1 MNKTKNVNYGA
12 TARQRLQAG
21 VNKLGD
27 AVKATMGPSGRT
39 VILERE
45 YGSPAITKDGVSV
58 AKEVNLKDPVE
69 NLGAQ
74 VVKEVAMK
82 TAKIA
87 GDGTTTATVLA
98 QTILNEGLKHA
109 DAGAN
114 IIEVK
119 RGMDKATS
127 QVVEYLKQLSYD
139 VVNNDQIRMVAT
151 TSANNDTTI
160 GSIIATAMDSVGKN
174 GVITVDESKTS
185 ETTLEVVEGLQFDRG
200 YVSPYFVTDNST
212 MSCTL
217 ENPYILIYDKRISSI
232 KEVLPLLETCSKQN
246 KPLLIIAE
254 DIDGEA
260 LATMV
265 VNKARGILNICAVK
279 APGFGDRRVQ
289 MLEDIATL
297 TGGTVISPQK
307 GLKLDKLQVAM
318 LGSARRVVISKD
330 ETVVVD
336 GAGEAQDIEQRVTD
350 LSNQLATCESDHDM
364 LALQDRIARL
374 VGGVAVI
381 NVGASSEVEMKEKK
395 DRVDDALNATKAAV
409 EEGIL
414 PGGGLALL
422 SAVAKLDDL
431 EVDSEDQLIGVS
443 IIRKACS
450 APFDCIMQNAGLNP
464 EVIKMKL
471 QSVESESPSADI
483 FGYDAR
489 TNKVCAVFDAGIID
503 PTKVT
508 RTALEMAV
516 SVAGTLLTTEAVV
529 SIEPQKDS
537 EDVSE
542 PMMPNM
548 Y

>member
-1 MNKTKNVNYGA
+1 MNKVKNVNYGA
-12 TARQRLQAG
+12 SARQKLQAG
-21 VNKLGD
+21 VNKLGN

-45 YGSPAITKDGVSV
+45 YGTPVITKDGVSV

-114 IIEVK
+114 VIEIK
-119 RGMDKATS
+119 RGMDKATAK
-127 QVVEYLKQLSYD
+127 VVEYLKQLSND
-139 VVNNDQIRMVAT
+139 VVGSDQIRMVAT
-151 TSANNDTTI
+151 TSANNDALI
-160 GSIIATAMDSVGKN
+160 GSIIANAMDSVGKK

-185 ETTLEVVEGLQFDRG
+185 ETTLEIVEGLQFDRG
-200 YVSPYFVTDNST
+200 YVSPYFVTDNTT
-212 MSCTL
+212 MTATL

-265 VNKARGILNICAVK
+265 LNKARGILNICAVK
-279 APGFGDRRVQ
+279 APGFGDRRGQ
-289 MLEDIATL
+289 ILEDIATL

-307 GLKLDKLQVAM
+307 GTKLDKLTTAM
-318 LGSARRVVISKD
+318 LGTARRVVISKD
-330 ETVVVD
+330 ESVIVD
-336 GAGEAQDIEQRVTD
+336 GAGAPEDIETRVSN
-350 LSNQLATCESDHDM
+350 LSAQLATCESDHDM
-364 LALQDRIARL
+364 LALQERIARL
-374 VGGVAVI
+374 IGGVAVI

-422 SAVAKLDDL
+422 SAAKVLRTM
-431 EVDSEDQLIGVS
+431 EVDNEDQKIGVS
-443 IIRKACS
+443 IVEKACT
-450 APFDCIMQNAGLNP
+450 APFDCIMSNAGLNP
-464 EVIKMKL
+464 EVIKMRL
-471 QSVESESPSADI
+471 ESVEKENPSAEI
-483 FGYDAR
+483 FGWDAR
-489 TNKVCAVFDAGIID
+489 TNKICSVFIID

-516 SVAGTLLTTEAVV
+516 SVAGMLLTTEAVV
-529 SIEPQKDS
+529 SIEPDTDKDAAES
-537 EDVSE
+537 V
-542 PMMPNM
+542 MPGM

>member
-1 MNKTKNVNYGA
+1 MNKVKNVNYGA
-12 TARQRLQAG
+12 SARQKLQAG
-21 VNKLGD
+21 VNKLGN

-45 YGSPAITKDGVSV
+45 YGTPVITKDGVSV

-114 IIEVK
+114 VIEIK
-119 RGMDKATS
+119 RGMDKATAK
-127 QVVEYLKQLSYD
+127 VVEYLKQLSND
-139 VVNNDQIRMVAT
+139 VVGSDQIRMVAT
-151 TSANNDTTI
+151 TSANNDALI
-160 GSIIATAMDSVGKN
+160 GSIIANAMDSVGKK

-185 ETTLEVVEGLQFDRG
+185 ETTLEIVEGLQFDRG
-200 YVSPYFVTDNST
+200 YVSPYFVTDNTT
-212 MSCTL
+212 MTATL

-265 VNKARGILNICAVK
+265 LNKARGILNICAVK
-279 APGFGDRRVQ
+279 APGFGDRRGQ
-289 MLEDIATL
+289 ILEDIATL

-307 GLKLDKLQVAM
+307 GTKLDKLTTAM
-318 LGSARRVVISKD
+318 LGTARRVVISKD
-330 ETVVVD
+330 ESVIVD
-336 GAGEAQDIEQRVTD
+336 GAGAPEDIETRVSN
-350 LSNQLATCESDHDM
+350 LSAQLATCESDHDM
-364 LALQDRIARL
+364 LALQERIARL
-374 VGGVAVI
+374 IGGVAVI

-422 SAVAKLDDL
+422 SAAKVLRTM
-431 EVDSEDQLIGVS
+431 EVDNEDWCVNCGKS
-443 IIRKACS
+443 MYS
-450 APFDCIMQNAGLNP
+450 
-464 EVIKMKL
+464 
-471 QSVESESPSADI
+471 
-483 FGYDAR
+483 
-489 TNKVCAVFDAGIID
+489 
-503 PTKVT
+503 
-508 RTALEMAV
+508 
-516 SVAGTLLTTEAVV
+516 TL
-529 SIEPQKDS
+529 
-537 EDVSE
+537 
-542 PMMPNM
+542 
-548 Y
+548 

>member
-1 MNKTKNVNYGA
+1 MNKVKNVNYGA
-12 TARQRLQAG
+12 SARQKLQAG
-21 VNKLGD
+21 VNKLGN

-45 YGSPAITKDGVSV
+45 YGTPVITKDGVSV
-58 AKEVNLKDPVE
+58 AKEINLKDPVE

-114 IIEVK
+114 VIEIK
-119 RGMDKATS
+119 RGMDKATAK
-127 QVVEYLKQLSYD
+127 VVEYLKQLSTD
-139 VVNNDQIRMVAT
+139 VIGSDQIRMVAT
-151 TSANNDTTI
+151 TSANNDALI
-160 GSIIATAMDSVGKN
+160 GSIIANAMDSVGKK

-185 ETTLEVVEGLQFDRG
+185 ETTLEIVEGLQFDRG
-200 YVSPYFVTDNST
+200 YVSPYFVTDNTT
-212 MSCTL
+212 MTATL

-265 VNKARGILNICAVK
+265 LNKARGILNICAVK
-279 APGFGDRRVQ
+279 APGFGDRRGQ
-289 MLEDIATL
+289 ILEDIATL

-307 GLKLDKLQVAM
+307 GTKLDKLTTAM
-318 LGSARRVVISKD
+318 LGTARRVVISKD
-330 ETVVVD
+330 ESVIVD
-336 GAGEAQDIEQRVTD
+336 GAGAPGDIETRVSN
-350 LSNQLATCESDHDM
+350 LSAQLATCESDHDM
-364 LALQDRIARL
+364 LALQERIARL
-374 VGGVAVI
+374 IGGVAVI

-422 SAVAKLDDL
+422 SAAKVLSSV
-431 EVDSEDQLIGVS
+431 EVDNEDQKIGVS
-443 IIRKACS
+443 IVEKACT
-450 APFDCIMQNAGLNP
+450 APFDCIMSNAGLNP
-464 EVIKMKL
+464 EVIKMRL
-471 QSVESESPSADI
+471 ENVEKENPSAEI

-489 TNKVCAVFDAGIID
+489 TNKICSVFDAGIID

-516 SVAGTLLTTEAVV
+516 SVAGMLLTTEAVV
-529 SIEPQKDS
+529 SIEPDTDKDAAES
-537 EDVSE
+537 V
-542 PMMPNM
+542 MPGM

>member
-12 TARQRLQAG
+12 SARQKLQAG
-21 VNKLGD
+21 VNKLGN

-45 YGSPAITKDGVSV
+45 YGTPVITKDGVSV

-114 IIEVK
+114 VVEIK
-119 RGMDKATS
+119 RGMDKATTT
-127 QVVEYLKQLSYD
+127 VVEYLKQLSND
-139 VVNNDQIRMVAT
+139 VVSNDQIRMVAT
-151 TSANNDTTI
+151 TSANNDALI
-160 GSIIATAMDSVGKN
+160 GSIIANAMESVGKK
-174 GVITVDESKTS
+174 GVITVDDSKTS

-212 MSCTL
+212 MTATL

-265 VNKARGILNICAVK
+265 LNKARGILSICAVK
-279 APGFGDRRVQ
+279 APGFGDRRGQ
-289 MLEDIATL
+289 ILEDIATL

-307 GLKLDKLQVAM
+307 GMKLDKLTTAM
-318 LGSARRVVISKD
+318 LGTARRVVIGKD
-330 ETVVVD
+330 ESVIVD
-336 GAGEAQDIEQRVTD
+336 GAGSAEDIETRVSD
-350 LSNQLATCESDHDM
+350 LSAQLASCESDHDL
-364 LALQDRIARL
+364 LALQERIARL
-374 VGGVAVI
+374 IGGVAVI

-422 SAVAKLDDL
+422 SAAARLSAV
-431 EVDSEDQLIGVS
+431 EVDNEDQKIGVS
-443 IIRKACS
+443 IVEKACA
-450 APFDCIMQNAGLNP
+450 APFDCIMSNAGLNP

-471 QSVESESPSADI
+471 ENVEKENPSADI

-489 TNKVCAVFDAGIID
+489 TNKICSVFDAGIID

-529 SIEPQKDS
+529 SIEPETDKDAAES
-537 EDVSE
+537 V
-542 PMMPNM
+542 MPNM

>member
-1 MNKTKNVNYGA
+1 MNKVKNVNYGA
-12 TARQRLQAG
+12 SARQKLQAG
-21 VNKLGD
+21 VNKLGN

-45 YGSPAITKDGVSV
+45 YGTPVITKDGVSV

-114 IIEVK
+114 VIEIK
-119 RGMDKATS
+119 RGMDKATAK
-127 QVVEYLKQLSYD
+127 VVEYLKQLSND
-139 VVNNDQIRMVAT
+139 VVGSDQIRMVAT
-151 TSANNDTTI
+151 TSANNDALI
-160 GSIIATAMDSVGKN
+160 GSIIANAMDSVGKK

-185 ETTLEVVEGLQFDRG
+185 ETTLEIVEGLQFDRG
-200 YVSPYFVTDNST
+200 YVSPYFVTDNTT
-212 MSCTL
+212 MTATL

-265 VNKARGILNICAVK
+265 LNKARGILNICAVK
-279 APGFGDRRVQ
+279 APGFGDRRGQ
-289 MLEDIATL
+289 ILEDIATL

-307 GLKLDKLQVAM
+307 GTKLDKLTTAM
-318 LGSARRVVISKD
+318 LGTARRVVISKD
-330 ETVVVD
+330 ESVIVD
-336 GAGEAQDIEQRVTD
+336 GAGAPEDIETRVSN
-350 LSNQLATCESDHDM
+350 LSAQLATCESDHDM
-364 LALQDRIARL
+364 LALQERIARL
-374 VGGVAVI
+374 IGGVAVI

-422 SAVAKLDDL
+422 SAAKVLRTM
-431 EVDSEDQLIGVS
+431 EVDNEDQKIGVS
-443 IIRKACS
+443 IVEKACT
-450 APFDCIMQNAGLNP
+450 APFDCIMSNAGLNP
-464 EVIKMKL
+464 EVIKMRL
-471 QSVESESPSADI
+471 ESVEKENPSAEI
-483 FGYDAR
+483 FGWDAR
-489 TNKVCAVFDAGIID
+489 TNKICSVFDAGIID

-516 SVAGTLLTTEAVV
+516 SVAGMLLTTEAVV
-529 SIEPQKDS
+529 SIEPDTDKDAAES
-537 EDVSE
+537 V
-542 PMMPNM
+542 MPGM

>member
-12 TARQRLQAG
+12 SARQKLQAG
-21 VNKLGD
+21 VNKLGN

-45 YGSPAITKDGVSV
+45 YGTPVITKDGVSV

-114 IIEVK
+114 VVEIK
-119 RGMDKATS
+119 RGMDKATTT
-127 QVVEYLKQLSYD
+127 VVEYLKQLSND
-139 VVNNDQIRMVAT
+139 VVSNDQIRMVAT
-151 TSANNDTTI
+151 TSANNDALI
-160 GSIIATAMDSVGKN
+160 GSIIANAMESVGKK
-174 GVITVDESKTS
+174 GVITVDDSKTS

-212 MSCTL
+212 MTATL

-265 VNKARGILNICAVK
+265 LNKARGILSICAVK
-279 APGFGDRRVQ
+279 APGFGDRRGQ
-289 MLEDIATL
+289 ILEDIATL

-307 GLKLDKLQVAM
+307 GMKLDKLTTAM
-318 LGSARRVVISKD
+318 LGTARRVVIGKD
-330 ETVVVD
+330 ESVIVD
-336 GAGEAQDIEQRVTD
+336 GAGSAEDIETRVSD
-350 LSNQLATCESDHDM
+350 LSAQLATCESDHDL
-364 LALQDRIARL
+364 LALQERIARL
-374 VGGVAVI
+374 IGGVAVI

-422 SAVAKLDDL
+422 SAAARLSAV
-431 EVDSEDQLIGVS
+431 EVDNEDQKIGVS
-443 IIRKACS
+443 IVEKACA
-450 APFDCIMQNAGLNP
+450 APFDCIMSNAGLNP

-471 QSVESESPSADI
+471 ENVEKENPSADI

-489 TNKVCAVFDAGIID
+489 TNKICSVFDAGIID

-529 SIEPQKDS
+529 SIEPESDKDAAES
-537 EDVSE
+537 V
-542 PMMPNM
+542 MPNM

>member
-1 MNKTKNVNYGA
+1 MNKVKNVNYGA
-12 TARQRLQAG
+12 SARQKLQAG
-21 VNKLGD
+21 VNKLGN

-45 YGSPAITKDGVSV
+45 YGTPVITKDGVSV

-114 IIEVK
+114 VIEIK
-119 RGMDKATS
+119 RGMDKATAK
-127 QVVEYLKQLSYD
+127 VVEYLKQLSND
-139 VVNNDQIRMVAT
+139 VVGSDQIRMVAT
-151 TSANNDTTI
+151 TSANNDALI
-160 GSIIATAMDSVGKN
+160 GSIIANAMDSVGKK

-185 ETTLEVVEGLQFDRG
+185 ETTLEIVEGLQFDRG
-200 YVSPYFVTDNST
+200 YVSPYFVTDNTT
-212 MSCTL
+212 MTATL

-265 VNKARGILNICAVK
+265 LNKARGILNICAVK
-279 APGFGDRRVQ
+279 APGFGDRRGQ
-289 MLEDIATL
+289 ILEDIATL

-307 GLKLDKLQVAM
+307 GTKLDKLTTAM
-318 LGSARRVVISKD
+318 LGTARRVVISKD
-330 ETVVVD
+330 ESVIVD
-336 GAGEAQDIEQRVTD
+336 GAGAPEDIETRVSN
-350 LSNQLATCESDHDM
+350 LSAQLATCESDHDM
-364 LALQDRIARL
+364 LALQERIARL
-374 VGGVAVI
+374 IGGVAVI

-422 SAVAKLDDL
+422 SAAKVLRTM
-431 EVDSEDQLIGVS
+431 EVDNEDQKIGVS
-443 IIRKACS
+443 IVEKACT
-450 APFDCIMQNAGLNP
+450 APFDCIMSNAGLNP
-464 EVIKMKL
+464 EVIKMRL
-471 QSVESESPSADI
+471 ESVEKESPSAEI
-483 FGYDAR
+483 FGWDAR
-489 TNKVCAVFDAGIID
+489 TNKICSVFDAGIID

-516 SVAGTLLTTEAVV
+516 SVAGMLLTTEAVV
-529 SIEPQKDS
+529 SIEPDTDKDAAES
-537 EDVSE
+537 V
-542 PMMPNM
+542 MPGM

>member
-1 MNKTKNVNYGA
+1 MNKAKNVNYGA

-21 VNKLGD
+21 VNKLGN

-45 YGSPAITKDGVSV
+45 YGSPVITKDGVSV
-58 AKEVNLKDPVE
+58 AKEINLKDPVE
-69 NLGAQ
+69 NMGAQ

-119 RGMDKATS
+119 RGMDKAAS
-127 QVVEYLKQLSYD
+127 RVVEYLKQLSYD

-160 GSIIATAMDSVGKN
+160 GSIIATAMESVGKN

-217 ENPYILIYDKRISSI
+217 ENPHILIYDKRISSI

-330 ETVVVD
+330 ETVIVD
-336 GAGEAQDIEQRVTD
+336 GAG
-350 LSNQLATCESDHDM
+350 
-364 LALQDRIARL
+364 
-374 VGGVAVI
+374 
-381 NVGASSEVEMKEKK
+381 
-395 DRVDDALNATKAAV
+395 NA
-409 EEGIL
+409 
-414 PGGGLALL
+414 
-422 SAVAKLDDL
+422 
-431 EVDSEDQLIGVS
+431 
-443 IIRKACS
+443 
-450 APFDCIMQNAGLNP
+450 
-464 EVIKMKL
+464 
-471 QSVESESPSADI
+471 
-483 FGYDAR
+483 
-489 TNKVCAVFDAGIID
+489 
-503 PTKVT
+503 
-508 RTALEMAV
+508 
-516 SVAGTLLTTEAVV
+516 
-529 SIEPQKDS
+529 
-537 EDVSE
+537 
-542 PMMPNM
+542 
-548 Y
+548 

>member
-12 TARQRLQAG
+12 SARQKLQAG
-21 VNKLGD
+21 VNKLGN

-45 YGSPAITKDGVSV
+45 YGTPVITKDGVSV

-114 IIEVK
+114 VVEIK
-119 RGMDKATS
+119 RGMDKATTT
-127 QVVEYLKQLSYD
+127 VVEYLKQLSND
-139 VVNNDQIRMVAT
+139 VVSNDQIRMVAT
-151 TSANNDTTI
+151 TSANNDALI
-160 GSIIATAMDSVGKN
+160 GSIIANAMESVGKK
-174 GVITVDESKTS
+174 GVITVDDSKTS

-212 MSCTL
+212 MTATL

-265 VNKARGILNICAVK
+265 LNKARGILSICAVK
-279 APGFGDRRVQ
+279 APGFGDRRGQ
-289 MLEDIATL
+289 ILEDIATL

-307 GLKLDKLQVAM
+307 GMKLDKLTTAM
-318 LGSARRVVISKD
+318 LGTARRVVIGKD
-330 ETVVVD
+330 ESVIVD
-336 GAGEAQDIEQRVTD
+336 GAGSAEDIETRVSD
-350 LSNQLATCESDHDM
+350 LSAQLASCESDHDL
-364 LALQDRIARL
+364 LALQERIARL
-374 VGGVAVI
+374 IGGVAVI

-422 SAVAKLDDL
+422 SAAARLSAV
-431 EVDSEDQLIGVS
+431 EVDNEDQKIGVS
-443 IIRKACS
+443 IVEKACA
-450 APFDCIMQNAGLNP
+450 APFDCIMSNAGLNP

-471 QSVESESPSADI
+471 ESVEKENPSADI

-489 TNKVCAVFDAGIID
+489 TNKICSVFDAGVID

-529 SIEPQKDS
+529 SIEPETDKDAAES
-537 EDVSE
+537 V
-542 PMMPNM
+542 MPNM

>member
-12 TARQRLQAG
+12 SARQKLQAG
-21 VNKLGD
+21 VNKLGN

-45 YGSPAITKDGVSV
+45 YGTPVITKDGVSV

-114 IIEVK
+114 VVEIK
-119 RGMDKATS
+119 RGMDKATTT
-127 QVVEYLKQLSYD
+127 VVEYLKQLSND
-139 VVNNDQIRMVAT
+139 VVSNDQIRMVAT
-151 TSANNDTTI
+151 TSANNDALI
-160 GSIIATAMDSVGKN
+160 GSIIANAMESVGKK
-174 GVITVDESKTS
+174 GVITVDDSKTS

-212 MSCTL
+212 MTATL

-265 VNKARGILNICAVK
+265 LNKARGILSICAVK
-279 APGFGDRRVQ
+279 APGFGDRRGQ
-289 MLEDIATL
+289 ILEDIATL

-307 GLKLDKLQVAM
+307 GMKLDKLTTAM
-318 LGSARRVVISKD
+318 LGTARRVVIGKD
-330 ETVVVD
+330 ESVIVD
-336 GAGEAQDIEQRVTD
+336 GAGSAEDIETRVSD
-350 LSNQLATCESDHDM
+350 LSAQLATCESDHDL
-364 LALQDRIARL
+364 LALQERIARL
-374 VGGVAVI
+374 IGGVAVI

-422 SAVAKLDDL
+422 SAAARLSAV
-431 EVDSEDQLIGVS
+431 EVDNEDQKIGVS
-443 IIRKACS
+443 IVEKACA
-450 APFDCIMQNAGLNP
+450 APFDCIMSNAGLNP

-471 QSVESESPSADI
+471 ENVEKENPSADI

-489 TNKVCAVFDAGIID
+489 TNKICSVFDAGIID

-529 SIEPQKDS
+529 SIEPETDKDAAES
-537 EDVSE
+537 V
-542 PMMPNM
+542 MPNM

>member
-1 MNKTKNVNYGA
+1 MNKVKNVNYGA
-12 TARQRLQAG
+12 SARQKLQAG
-21 VNKLGD
+21 VNKLGN

-45 YGSPAITKDGVSV
+45 YGTPVITKDGVSV

-114 IIEVK
+114 VIEIK
-119 RGMDKATS
+119 RGMDKATAK
-127 QVVEYLKQLSYD
+127 VVEYLKQLSND
-139 VVNNDQIRMVAT
+139 VVGSDQIRMVAT
-151 TSANNDTTI
+151 TSANNDALI
-160 GSIIATAMDSVGKN
+160 GSIIANAMDSVGKK

-185 ETTLEVVEGLQFDRG
+185 ETTLEIVEGLQFDRG
-200 YVSPYFVTDNST
+200 YVSPYFVTDNTT
-212 MSCTL
+212 MTATL

-265 VNKARGILNICAVK
+265 LNKARGILNICAVK
-279 APGFGDRRVQ
+279 APGFGDRRGQ
-289 MLEDIATL
+289 ILEDIATL

-307 GLKLDKLQVAM
+307 GTKLDKLTTAM
-318 LGSARRVVISKD
+318 LGTARRVVISKD
-330 ETVVVD
+330 ESVIVD
-336 GAGEAQDIEQRVTD
+336 GAGAPEDIETRVSN
-350 LSNQLATCESDHDM
+350 LSAQLATCESDHDM
-364 LALQDRIARL
+364 LALQERIARL
-374 VGGVAVI
+374 IGGVAVI

-422 SAVAKLDDL
+422 SAAKVLRTM
-431 EVDSEDQLIGVS
+431 EVDNEDQKIGVS
-443 IIRKACS
+443 IVEKACT
-450 APFDCIMQNAGLNP
+450 APFDCIMSNAGLNP
-464 EVIKMKL
+464 E
-471 QSVESESPSADI
+471 
-483 FGYDAR
+483 
-489 TNKVCAVFDAGIID
+489 AG
-503 PTKVT
+503 KCG
-508 RTALEMAV
+508 E
-516 SVAGTLLTTEAVV
+516 GK
-529 SIEPQKDS
+529 SIS
-537 EDVSE
+537 
-542 PMMPNM
+542 
-548 Y
+548 

>member
-12 TARQRLQAG
+12 SARQKLQAG
-21 VNKLGD
+21 VNKLGN

-45 YGSPAITKDGVSV
+45 YGTPVITKDGVSV

-114 IIEVK
+114 VVEIK
-119 RGMDKATS
+119 RGMDKATTT
-127 QVVEYLKQLSYD
+127 VVEYLKQLSND
-139 VVNNDQIRMVAT
+139 VVSNDQIRMVAT
-151 TSANNDTTI
+151 TSANNDALI
-160 GSIIATAMDSVGKN
+160 GSIIANAMESVGKK
-174 GVITVDESKTS
+174 GVITVDDSKTS

-212 MSCTL
+212 MTATL

-265 VNKARGILNICAVK
+265 LNKARGILSICAVK
-279 APGFGDRRVQ
+279 APGFGDRRGQ
-289 MLEDIATL
+289 ILEDIATL

-307 GLKLDKLQVAM
+307 GMKLDKLTTAM
-318 LGSARRVVISKD
+318 LGTARRVVIGKD
-330 ETVVVD
+330 ESVIVD
-336 GAGEAQDIEQRVTD
+336 GAGSAEDIETRVSD
-350 LSNQLATCESDHDM
+350 LSAQLATCESDHDL
-364 LALQDRIARL
+364 LALQERIARL
-374 VGGVAVI
+374 IGGVAVI

-422 SAVAKLDDL
+422 SAAARLCAV
-431 EVDSEDQLIGVS
+431 EVDNEDQRIGVS
-443 IIRKACS
+443 IVEKACA
-450 APFDCIMQNAGLNP
+450 APFDCIMSNAGLNP

-471 QSVESESPSADI
+471 ENVEKENPSADI

-489 TNKVCAVFDAGIID
+489 TNKICSVFDAGIID

-529 SIEPQKDS
+529 SIEPETDKDAAES
-537 EDVSE
+537 V
-542 PMMPNM
+542 MPNM